1 MTETAARTS
10 MRADLPAILILAV
23 IQGGALYGL
32 HQAIQSHAWPA
43 TRPPWLLALYASVV
57 FVPLTLQLLIEHAR
71 RTALW
76 VIGSVV
82 CGMFFYFG
90 WHHGSAVADRNA
102 QSFVSQG
109 EYFPMTFALL
119 VWWLLLLPFLQ
130 NRLAVGRWLM
140 DYPLL
145 FRHAWRNVIGL
156 AEAALFT
163 GLLWLLLELWQTLFR
178 MLGIGFFRELFQEP
192 IFVYPVTALAFGCA
206 LHLIGSIDRLVSAVL
221 EQILNVL
228 KWLGVVAGILLALF
242 TVALLFKLPQ
252 VVLTGAKVIGADDL
266 MWLVA
271 VVVLLLNAA
280 YRDGTVERPYP
291 KVIAQALR
299 WCVPLL
305 VVIAGAAF
313 YALVIRADHYGL
325 TVQRVWAF
333 VVATAALVYAVG
345 YSLSVFG
352 RGAWLKGIARINVL
366 AALTLLVIIGLALTP
381 VLSPYRLAA
390 NSQYQLIVDGRDV
403 KAKQVYGGQ
412 NSYTYLGFASGQ
424 YGRRKLEQLARLQG
438 NPNAELIRTL
448 AALMLK
454 QSSPAEPTPVLDAAQ
469 RVAHLNIYPAGRS
482 LDAAL
487 AQRLTSDWSTPTPGG
502 PPGLVDLAQV
512 AGVFADL
519 DGDGVAEFVL
529 TGLQGGPVYR
539 LQNGNWEPVARLWP
553 RQANG
558 PRGWTWENLKSD
570 LSKGPVAATPP
581 QWLDLSVG
589 PERFRVETQAW

>member
-1 MTETAARTS
+1 M
-10 MRADLPAILILAV
+10 
-23 IQGGALYGL
+23 
-32 HQAIQSHAWPA
+32 
-43 TRPPWLLALYASVV
+43 
-57 FVPLTLQLLIEHAR
+57 
-71 RTALW
+71 
-76 VIGSVV
+76 
-82 CGMFFYFG
+82 
-90 WHHGSAVADRNA
+90 
-102 QSFVSQG
+102 
-109 EYFPMTFALL
+109 
-119 VWWLLLLPFLQ
+119 
-130 NRLAVGRWLM
+130 
-140 DYPLL
+140 
-145 FRHAWRNVIGL
+145 
-156 AEAALFT
+156 
-163 GLLWLLLELWQTLFR
+163 
-178 MLGIGFFRELFQEP
+178 
-192 IFVYPVTALAFGCA
+192 
-206 LHLIGSIDRLVSAVL
+206 
-221 EQILNVL
+221 
-228 KWLGVVAGILLALF
+228 
-242 TVALLFKLPQ
+242 
-252 VVLTGAKVIGADDL
+252 
-266 MWLVA
+266 
-271 VVVLLLNAA
+271 
-280 YRDGTVERPYP
+280 
-291 KVIAQALR
+291 
-299 WCVPLL
+299 
-305 VVIAGAAF
+305 
-313 YALVIRADHYGL
+313 
-325 TVQRVWAF
+325 
-333 VVATAALVYAVG
+333 
-345 YSLSVFG
+345 
-352 RGAWLKGIARINVL
+352 
-366 AALTLLVIIGLALTP
+366 VIIGLALTP

-390 NSQYQLIVDGRDV
+390 NSRYQLIVDGRDV

-502 PPGLVDLAQV
+502 PLGLVDLAQV